1 MKEKKLNYNMK
12 TKIVTSYYGF
22 HDGPPFWGQ
31 LNRDRWYKYSLAC
44 ISELGSDIVCYT
56 DEGDKGYNQLQ
67 EIKEKFNL
75 DNLTIKVYKLEEN
88 PYQERVYNIRINNA
102 ETYNNPD
109 LRHFYCR
116 SQQIY
121 WMKYSFLEME
131 YESDINLYWID
142 SGLSHNGLFP
152 AYASR
157 YSVEEDY
164 SNFYNKDGHYINE
177 YKLYCFDK
185 AFNPDVLEKINTY
198 SENKIINLYRNTSD
212 DNYSLFNE
220 KLGLDTNYDSIYP
233 IAGFFGGNSKL
244 MLNYITESKQVIEK
258 VLSLGNYLCNEQEIM
273 GYINATNREWFKNWK
288 FDTFYH
294 EDWTNVY
301 SPNQVS
307 FSHFFLKDL
316 N

>member
-1 MKEKKLNYNMK
+1 MKNKL
-12 TKIVTSYYGF
+12 VTSYYGF

-31 LNRDRWYKYSLAC
+31 LNRDRWYKYSLASIC
-44 ISELGSDIVCYT
+44 EMEAEIICYT

-67 EIKEKFNL
+67 EIKERFNL
-75 DNLTIKVYKLEEN
+75 DNLTIKVFKLEDN
-88 PYQERVYNIRINNA
+88 PYQERVYNIRMNNS

-131 YESDINLYWID
+131 YEPGIKLFWID
-142 SGLSHNGLFP
+142 SGLAHNGLFP
-152 AYASR
+152 SYASK
-157 YSVEEDY
+157 YSVESGY
-164 SNFYNKDGHYINE
+164 SKFYSEEGYMDNE
-177 YKLYCFDK
+177 YKIYYYDK
-185 AFNPDVLEKINTY
+185 AFNPEVLNRI
-198 SENKIINLYRNTSD
+198 SEFAEDKIINLYRNTSD

-220 KLGLDTNYDSIYP
+220 KLNFNTEYESIYP
-233 IAGFFGGNSKL
+233 IAGFFGGKSEL
-244 MLNYITESKQVIEK
+244 MLEYIRESKQIIEK
-258 VLSLGNYLCNEQEIM
+258 VLEVGDYLSTEQEIM
-273 GYINATNREWFKNWK
+273 GYVNATNRDWFKNWK

-294 EDWTNVY
+294 EDWTNIFQ
-301 SPNQVS
+301 PDQIS